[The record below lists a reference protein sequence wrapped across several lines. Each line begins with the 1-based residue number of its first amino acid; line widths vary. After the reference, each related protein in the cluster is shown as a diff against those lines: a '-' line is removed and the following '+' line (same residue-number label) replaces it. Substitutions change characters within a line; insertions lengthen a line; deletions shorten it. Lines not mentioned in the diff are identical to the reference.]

1 MPDVYPADLMERFRQ
16 LERRVEQLEASRGSL
31 TAASKG
37 WLMSNM
43 TIPSVSAGTI
53 QIGCNG
59 DDFFVKTSSTTKR
72 IPGVAANVA
81 AVSTIDAGAT
91 YTTSVQTLIN
101 ELKTKV
107 NAHLSADKSAGQMQG
122 P

>member
-1 MPDVYPADLMERFRQ
+1 MPDVYPADLLAEIRD
-16 LERRVEQLEASRGSL
+16 LKRRVEQLEASRGSL

-37 WLMSNM
+37 WLMSDM
-43 TIPSVSAGTI
+43 AIPSVSSGQI

-59 DDFFVKTSSTTKR
+59 GDFYVKTSSTVKR
-72 IPGVAANVA
+72 IPGVAASVA
-81 AVSTIDAGAT
+81 AVSTTDAGST

-101 ELKTKV
+101 ELKTKL
-107 NAHLSADKSAGQMQG
+107 NAFISNNKSAGQMQG

>member
-1 MPDVYPADLMERFRQ
+1 MPDVYPADLLARFRE
-16 LERRVEQLEASRGSL
+16 LEKRVEQLEGARGSL

-53 QIGCNG
+53 QIGCNAG
-59 DDFFVKTSSTTKR
+59 EFFVATNTTVKR
-72 IPGVAANVA
+72 IPSAAA
-81 AVSTIDAGAT
+81 AVSAVSTTDAGST

-107 NAHLSADKSAGQMQG
+107 NATLSALKSASLMNG